1 MRMQLTDAQLIHD
14 PKDQQGWSVR
24 YALLMQAQVLFQI
37 GPRVIL
43 LRAWPA

>member
-1 MRMQLTDAQLIHD
+1 MRMQLTEVRLIHD
-14 PKDQQGWSVR
+14 PNDQQDWSVR